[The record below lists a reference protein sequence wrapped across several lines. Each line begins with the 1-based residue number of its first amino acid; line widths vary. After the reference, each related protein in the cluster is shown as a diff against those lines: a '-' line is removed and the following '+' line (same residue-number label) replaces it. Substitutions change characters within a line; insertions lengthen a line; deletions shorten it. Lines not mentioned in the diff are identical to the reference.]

1 MGSTSEF
8 GNKPVPE
15 NQGNKESNSILPS
28 YLSGSYR
35 EAGSRWLRPNKELLN
50 GWDSVAEYAF
60 DVANIIRKPYMPSIP
75 MEDVEARQ
83 DEEWGMHMPADTWE
97 ELTVANLEGDEFGH
111 LIPQFKQDMQ
121 EYRKAVKATVQL
133 WRENGLL

>member
-1 MGSTSEF
+1 MGRTPE
-8 GNKPVPE
+8 GNTPAPE
-15 NQGNKESNSILPS
+15 NQGNRDIKPILPS
-28 YLSGSYR
+28 YLGSISR
-35 EAGSRWLRPNKELLN
+35 EADSQWLHPNKELLK
-50 GWDSVAEYAF
+50 GWDSFAEYAF

-97 ELTVANLEGDEFGH
+97 ELTVANLEGNEFGH

-121 EYRKAVKATVQL
+121 GYRKAVKAIVQL